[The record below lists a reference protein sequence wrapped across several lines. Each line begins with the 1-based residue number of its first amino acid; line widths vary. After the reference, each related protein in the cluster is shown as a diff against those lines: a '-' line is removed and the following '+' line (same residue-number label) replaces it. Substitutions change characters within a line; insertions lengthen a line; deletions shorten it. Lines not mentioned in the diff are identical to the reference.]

1 VSRLVSSRNLTFVC
15 LLAVI
20 AVTFISLAHAEG
32 PYIIGSGNTVTADP
46 PVPRPKTAPCD
57 VTLFSGVAFEDFN
70 PFNFTYNPPGTCPG
84 PWAKV
89 VFEADISV
97 TEGIQFDRTANF
109 WIGGAAIY
117 FGTTA
122 EPSPTLGPSWHV
134 ESDLTDY
141 SPLFTTTQ
149 AGQADI
155 GNLVNS
161 QYTGIIYA
169 TATLQFYPLAEGQTP
184 PVTADEVLPLS
195 ASSEGGTVTL
205 NSGTDQLSATF
216 NLPMNMEQLY
226 LDVYAQSQS
235 NDEFWYTCVP
245 NDVSGEL
252 FSCGNTAF
260 RETEVSIDGTPA
272 GVAPVY
278 PWIFTGGIDPFL
290 WFPLPGVQTLNFK
303 PFRVNLTP
311 FAGKL
316 SDGQPHTMAMSVYN
330 ADSYFSATASLL
342 IYTDHGSLQTTG
354 DVVLN
359 TIGSG
364 PNPSVVENLQTFNGN
379 VTGTVSVTSDRH
391 YQLSGY
397 VDTSHG
403 RVWTA
408 INEIMD
414 FSNGQSFLIDATR
427 YTQNIT
433 QTSSATS
440 TTATTNN
447 GVTATATQNFV
458 FPLNLGI
465 TELFNADGSGTLT
478 TTVHQTYLSDFNKQG
493 AAAHYRSNL
502 TNTQHT
508 TDILSFDSS
517 GNITG
522 NSGQKSSQSYQFSD
536 SQGHCYGVGL
546 FAANNALTGAK
557 NLCEE

>member
-1 VSRLVSSRNLTFVC
+1 VSRIVSNRCFSFAC
-15 LLAVI
+15 FAAII
-20 AVTFISLAHAEG
+20 AVTFVPRAHAEG
-32 PYIIGSGNTVTADP
+32 PYIIGSSNTVTADP
-46 PVPRPKTAPCD
+46 PVPRPKTAPCV
-57 VTLFSGVAFEDFN
+57 VTLFSGVAFQDFN
-70 PFNFTYNPPGTCPG
+70 PFNFTYSPPGACPG

-89 VFEADISV
+89 VFESDISV

-134 ESDLTDY
+134 ESELTDY
-141 SPLFTTTQ
+141 SPLFMTTQ

-169 TATLQFYPLAEGQTP
+169 SATLEFYPLAAGQTP
-184 PVTADEVLPLS
+184 PVTPDEVLPLS
-195 ASSEGGTVTL
+195 ASSEGGTVAL

-216 NLPMNMEQLY
+216 NLPLNTEQLY

-260 RETEVSIDGTPA
+260 RETEVSVDGTPA

-278 PWIFTGGIDPFL
+278 PWIFTGGIDPYL

-303 PFRVNLTP
+303 PYRVNLTP

-316 SDGQPHTMAMSVYN
+316 TDGQPHTVALSVYN

-342 IYTDHGSLQTTG
+342 VYSDHGSQQTTG

-359 TIGSG
+359 TIGTG
-364 PNPSVVENLQTFNGN
+364 PNPNVVENLQSLNGN
-379 VTGTVSVTSDRH
+379 VTGNVTVTSNRQ

-408 INEIMD
+408 VNQTMN
-414 FSNGQSFLIDATR
+414 FSSSQDFLIDATR

-433 QTSSATS
+433 QN
-440 TTATTNN
+440 TAALAITKTTNN
-447 GVTATATQNFV
+447 GVTTTATQDFV

-465 TELFNADGSGTLT
+465 NENFNADGSGSLT
-478 TTVHQTYLSDFNKQG
+478 TTVHQTYLSLFNSQKPS
-493 AAAHYRSNL
+493 ANYRSSL
-502 TNTQHT
+502 TNTENT
-508 TDILSFDSS
+508 VDTLDFDSS

-522 NSGQKSSQSYQFSD
+522 TSGQKSSQSYSFSD

-557 NLCEE
+557 NLCK

>member
-1 VSRLVSSRNLTFVC
+1 VSSRNFTFAC

-20 AVTFISLAHAEG
+20 AVTFIPGAHAEG

-46 PVPRPKTAPCD
+46 PVPRPKTAPCE

-70 PFNFTYNPPGTCPG
+70 PFNFTYNPPAACPG

-89 VFEADISV
+89 VFESDISV

-141 SPLFTTTQ
+141 SPLFTTAQ

-169 TATLQFYPLAEGQTP
+169 SATLQFYPLAQGQTP
-184 PVTADEVLPLS
+184 PLTADQVLPLS

-290 WFPLPGVQTLNFK
+290 WFPMPGVQTLNFK

-311 FAGKL
+311 FAGKV
-316 SDGQPHTMAMSVYN
+316 SDGQPHTVALSVYN

-342 IYTDHGSLQTTG
+342 VYTDHGSLQTTG
-354 DVVLN
+354 DVILN
-359 TIGSG
+359 TLSNG
-364 PNPSVVENLQTFNGN
+364 PNPNVVENLKTLNGN
-379 VTGTVSVTSDRH
+379 VTGTVSVTSNRQ

-403 RVWTA
+403 RVTTA
-408 INEIMD
+408 VNQTMN
-414 FSNGQSFLIDATR
+414 FSNSQDFLITATR
-427 YTQNIT
+427 FTQNIT
-433 QTSSATS
+433 QS
-440 TTATTNN
+440 TTANAITKTTNN
-447 GVTATATQNFV
+447 GVTSTASQDFL

-478 TTVHQTYLSDFNKQG
+478 TTVHQTLQSNFATNGTGDNRHLTTSLFNNQ
-493 AAAHYRSNL
+493 N
-502 TNTQHT
+502 T
-508 TDILSFDSS
+508 TDVLAFDSS

-522 NSGQKSSQSYQFSD
+522 NSGQQSSQTYQFSD
-536 SQGHCYGVGL
+536 SRGHCYGVVL

-557 NLCEE
+557 NLCK

>member
-1 VSRLVSSRNLTFVC
+1 
-15 LLAVI
+15 
-20 AVTFISLAHAEG
+20 
-32 PYIIGSGNTVTADP
+32 VTADP
-46 PVPRPKTAPCD
+46 PVPRPKTAPCN
-57 VTLFSGVAFEDFN
+57 VQLFEGVAFQDFN
-70 PFNFTYNPPGTCPG
+70 PYNFTYSPPGTCPG

-97 TEGIQFDRTANF
+97 TEGVQFDRTANF

-122 EPSPTLGPSWHV
+122 EPSSTLGPAWHV

-141 SPLFTTTQ
+141 SALFMTTQ

-169 TATLQFYPLAEGQTP
+169 SATLQFYPLATNQQP
-184 PVTADEVLPLS
+184 PVTADQVLPLS

-216 NLPMNMEQLY
+216 NLPRNTEQLY

-260 RETEVSIDGTPA
+260 RETEVSVDGTPA

-278 PWIFTGGIDPFL
+278 PWIFTGGIDPYL

-316 SDGQPHTMAMSVYN
+316 TDGQPHTVALSVDN

-342 IYTDHGSLQTTG
+342 VFSDHGSFQTTG
-354 DVVLN
+354 DVVSN
-359 TIGSG
+359 TVGTG
-364 PNPSVVENLQTFNGN
+364 PNPNVVENLKTLNGN
-379 VTGTVSVTSDRH
+379 VTGTVSVTSDRQ
-391 YQLSGY
+391 YQLTGY

-408 INEIMD
+408 INTIMD
-414 FSNGQSFLIDATR
+414 FSSGQSFLIDATR

-433 QTSSATS
+433 QISSATS
-440 TTATTNN
+440 TTATTQN
-447 GVTATATQNFV
+447 GVTSTATQNFV
-458 FPLNLGI
+458 FPLYLGI
-465 TELFNADGSGTLT
+465 TENFNADGSGSLT
-478 TTVHQTYLSDFNKQG
+478 TTVHQYYVSDFDKQG
-493 AAAHYRSNL
+493 APQYRTNL
-502 TNTQHT
+502 TNTENA
-508 TDILSFDSS
+508 TDVLDFDSQ
-517 GNITG
+517 GFITG
-522 NSGQKSSQSYQFSD
+522 HSGQKSSQSYQYSD
-536 SQGHCYGVGL
+536 SAGHCYGVGL
-546 FAANNALTGAK
+546 FAANNALTGVQ
-557 NLCEE
+557 NLCK